1 MIEFSLKVD
10 RCEENDIT
18 TMLILE
24 GIETFEVV
32 DDNLSNSLK
41 KSEKN
46 WDYIDKKDPSPFIIF
61 KFYVDD
67 DDAPKLKEKFK
78 DYNFTTRDV
87 KEEDYAND
95 WKSYFDTIEVSDDL
109 RVVPLW
115 KEHTEED
122 VVINPGMAFG
132 TGSHETTYM
141 CLKEIDNR
149 NLSGEIMDV
158 GTGSGI
164 LAITLAKLYKANVDA
179 YEIDPLA
186 IKSCN
191 ENVSLNGVEDKVN
204 VYCADFRDRDVKVY
218 DAIVSNIYAE
228 TLCDMM
234 SDFKTRIKNDGI
246 IILSGIVKEKREMVE
261 KSLKE
266 NDFTV
271 LSTNEMGGWAQITG
285 QYNG

>member
-1 MIEFSLKVD
+1 MIEFSLKVNRED
-10 RCEENDIT
+10 ENEIT
-18 TMLILE
+18 TMLILD

-46 WDYIDKKDPSPFIIF
+46 WDYIDHKDPSPFIIF

-67 DDAPKLKEKFK
+67 EDAPKLENKFHN
-78 DYNFTTRDV
+78 YNYETRVV

-109 RVVPLW
+109 KVVPLW
-115 KEHTEED
+115 KEHSDKD

-132 TGSHETTYM
+132 TGSHETTFM
-141 CLKEIDNR
+141 CLKEIDN
-149 NLSGEIMDV
+149 LKISGEVMDV

-164 LAITLAKLYKANVDA
+164 LAITLAKLFNCNVDA

-191 ENVSLNGVEDKVN
+191 ENISLNNVTDKVS
-204 VYCADFRDRDVKVY
+204 VYCGDFRDSKIKIY
-218 DAIVSNIYAE
+218 DSIVSNIYAE
-228 TLCDMM
+228 TLVDMM
-234 SDFKTRIKNDGI
+234 CDFKDRIRKNGI
-246 IILSGIVKEKREMVE
+246 IILSGIVKEKKQMVID
-261 KSLKE
+261 SLLQNGFE
-266 NDFTV
+266 IISSND
-271 LSTNEMGGWAQITG
+271 MGGWSQITG
-285 QYNG
+285 KYNG